1 MAGSRGAKE
10 KALDRRFRREPG
22 PLPRLSPRA
31 DIQGLR
37 ALAVVLVLLDHAGV
51 PWLGGGFVSRS
62 RFYRQPDDEL
72 ASFAKALAPGFYRS
86 TVHLGKLLHH
96 T

>member
-1 MAGSRGAKE
+1 MAGSRGAEE
-10 KALDRRFRREPG
+10 KTVDRHSRREPG

-37 ALAVVLVLLDHAGV
+37 ALAVVLVLLDHAGLA
-51 PWLGGGFVSRS
+51 WLGGGFVSRS

-72 ASFAKALAPGFYRS
+72 ASFAKASAVSFDGAAM
-86 TVHLGKLLHH
+86 KLDD
-96 T
+96 TF